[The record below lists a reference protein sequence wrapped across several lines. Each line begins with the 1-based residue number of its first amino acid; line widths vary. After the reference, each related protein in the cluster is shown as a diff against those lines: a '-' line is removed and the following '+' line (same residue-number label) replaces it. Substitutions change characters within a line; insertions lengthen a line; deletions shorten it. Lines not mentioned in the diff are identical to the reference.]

1 MGLRRWYPEDKF
13 QTLEARMSAMRKR
26 LGLALGAGGA
36 KGLCHLAFLKVLDE
50 LGVRPNVIAGT
61 SIGAII
67 GGFYAAGLSGAELEQ
82 ELKKI
87 GLKDL
92 SKMALDFSMFSSSA
106 ILKGKMV
113 EEFLKRALP
122 VRTFEELQISL
133 KVVATDFWKREEV
146 VFDSGD
152 LISAI
157 RASSAMPFVFEPVVL
172 QDAVLID
179 GGAVNPLPYDLI
191 QSECD
196 LTIAI
201 DVSGVKD
208 QPNGL
213 VPNMLESVLSTFQI
227 MQASIVATK
236 MKAGPPILYV
246 KPELRNIR
254 ALDFYRY
261 KEILSGVEEEVD
273 QFRERIKKYLIFP

>member
-1 MGLRRWYPEDKF
+1 MAYGGKYDIF
-13 QTLEARMSAMRKR
+13 EAIMAAVRKR

-36 KGLCHLAFLKVLDE
+36 KGLCHIAFLKVLDE
-50 LGVRPNVIAGT
+50 LGIRPDVIVGT

-67 GGFYAAGLSGAELEQ
+67 GAFYAAGWSAAELEE
-82 ELKKI
+82 ELQRI

-92 SKMALDFSMFSSSA
+92 SKMALDFSLFSSSA
-106 ILKGKMV
+106 ILKGKGV
-113 EEFLKRALP
+113 EEFLKLALP
-122 VRTFEELQISL
+122 VQTFEELRIPL
-133 KVVATDFWKREEV
+133 KVVATNFWKREEV

-157 RASSAMPFVFEPVVL
+157 RASSSMPFVFEPVLV
-172 QDAVLID
+172 QGTVLID

-196 LTIAI
+196 LAIAI

-208 QPNGL
+208 QPIDL

-227 MQASIVATK
+227 MQASIVAAK
-236 MKAGPPILYV
+236 MKAGPPVWYI

-254 ALDFYRY
+254 TLDFYRY
-261 KEILSGVEEEVD
+261 QEILSGVEKEVD
-273 QFRERIKKYLIFP
+273 QFRERLTTYLMCL

>member
-1 MGLRRWYPEDKF
+1 M
-13 QTLEARMSAMRKR
+13 AAVRKR
-26 LGLALGAGGA
+26 IGLALGAGGA
-36 KGLCHLAFLKVLDE
+36 KGLCHIAFLKVLDE
-50 LGVRPNVIAGT
+50 LGIRPDVIVGT

-67 GGFYAAGLSGAELEQ
+67 GAFYAAGLTAAELEE
-82 ELKKI
+82 ELRKNI
-87 GLKDL
+87 FKDL
-92 SKMALDFSMFSSSA
+92 SKMALDFSLFSSSGM
-106 ILKGKMV
+106 LKGKGV
-113 EEFLKRALP
+113 EEFLRLALP
-122 VRTFEELQISL
+122 VQTFEELRIPL

-157 RASSAMPFVFEPVVL
+157 RASSSMPVVFEPVL
-172 QDAVLID
+172 LRGTVLID

-201 DVSGVKD
+201 DVSGVKE
-208 QPNGL
+208 QPIDL

-227 MQASIVATK
+227 MQASIVAAK
-236 MKAGPPILYV
+236 MKTGPPVWYF

-254 ALDFYRY
+254 TLDFYRY
-261 KEILSGVEEEVD
+261 QEILSGVEKEMD
-273 QFRERIKKYLIFP
+273 QFRERLKKYLKCL